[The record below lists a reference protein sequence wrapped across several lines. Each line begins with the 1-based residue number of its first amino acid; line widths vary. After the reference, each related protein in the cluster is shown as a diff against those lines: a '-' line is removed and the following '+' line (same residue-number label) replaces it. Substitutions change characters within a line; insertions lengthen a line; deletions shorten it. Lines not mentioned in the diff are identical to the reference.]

1 MLISTKSTVYRLP
14 SAATTSDPELLV
26 DNVEVR
32 RVAEGED
39 LDFIALGNGN
49 LIILNG
55 QEKRTVPSGIE
66 DRIDS
71 LLIFNEDPIN
81 LLIGCTP
88 PNLYRLLEG
97 EGSAIMND
105 NFDELEVRN
114 KWFTPWGG
122 PPAVRSMAKTV
133 DGWVYADI
141 HVGSIMRSKDEGE
154 TWEPVEPELH
164 RDVHE
169 VNISKS
175 DPEMVYANTYNSV
188 FVSYD
193 RGDSWKHRNGVLD
206 SRYGRGIAVP
216 PTDPEVILCGVSDG
230 PHGDNVH
237 GQLYWT
243 DNAGE
248 KWEHVKEGFPDST
261 KKNIDTFHIAFY
273 GENKSWVTDE
283 NTLYLSEDKGRTFE
297 TFWEAPEEILMISV
311 KQ

>member
-49 LIILNG
+49 LIILKG
-55 QEKRTVPSGIE
+55 EEKRTVPSGIE

-114 KWFTPWGG
+114 K
-122 PPAVRSMAKTV
+122 
-133 DGWVYADI
+133 
-141 HVGSIMRSKDEGE
+141 
-154 TWEPVEPELH
+154 
-164 RDVHE
+164 
-169 VNISKS
+169 
-175 DPEMVYANTYNSV
+175 
-188 FVSYD
+188 
-193 RGDSWKHRNGVLD
+193 
-206 SRYGRGIAVP
+206 
-216 PTDPEVILCGVSDG
+216 
-230 PHGDNVH
+230 
-237 GQLYWT
+237 
-243 DNAGE
+243 
-248 KWEHVKEGFPDST
+248 
-261 KKNIDTFHIAFY
+261 
-273 GENKSWVTDE
+273 
-283 NTLYLSEDKGRTFE
+283 
-297 TFWEAPEEILMISV
+297 
-311 KQ
+311 